1 MAVTD
6 DEVERD
12 FNGWLNSIEFV
23 DRRGLVVPAALTE
36 DASPDPEG
44 DRTEV
49 ED

>member
-1 MAVTD
+1 MEIE
-6 DEVERD
+6 DEGERD

-23 DRRGLVVPAALTE
+23 DGRGSVVSAALTE
-36 DASPDPEG
+36 DASSDPES